1 MTESPTPVAAAADAL
16 TTLRASRPAL
26 ADVLARVVGAVA
38 DEATRSPRFA
48 KTLTEAL
55 VPATAA
61 PVPDAAPAA
70 APAKRSRRRPPGL
83 FDPFA
88 VYRESG
94 EDGLRS
100 RLSELTP
107 EQLKDIIAEH
117 GMDHDKLAMKWRVP
131 KKLID
136 RIVEKVTAAVA
147 KGSAFR

>member
-1 MTESPTPVAAAADAL
+1 MA
-16 TTLRASRPAL
+16 RPAL
-26 ADVLARVVGAVA
+26 ADVLAQVVGAVA

-48 KTLTEAL
+48 KTLTDAL
-55 VPATAA
+55 VSTP
-61 PVPDAAPAA
+61 PAAPAADVTNTA
-70 APAKRSRRRPPGL
+70 APAKRSKRRPSGL

-100 RLSELTP
+100 RLSELNP
-107 EQLKDIIAEH
+107 DQLKDIIAEH
-117 GMDHDKLAMKWRVP
+117 GMDHDRLAMRWKTP